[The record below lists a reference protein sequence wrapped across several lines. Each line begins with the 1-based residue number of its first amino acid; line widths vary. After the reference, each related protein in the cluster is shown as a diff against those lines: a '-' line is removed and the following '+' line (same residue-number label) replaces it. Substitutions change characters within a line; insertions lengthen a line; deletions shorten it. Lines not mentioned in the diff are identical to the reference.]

1 MASTSGS
8 KRPLGPPSPPSPPPR
23 RLRQEEQVDA
33 DKPPSR
39 KGKEVL
45 ADDDDPPEMSQ
56 EALRRRQDPPRVDE
70 YSISRLNYLLLQDS
84 DDHHESLPNLSEIV
98 ARIFQTEGWRQLLEN
113 LLQAIL
119 TNFRTRQETAL
130 RVLPCLPEKQACE
143 FFKDNYRSLYVRF
156 LYLFDSPNVNIQ
168 ALTFDASSKLIS
180 LKTLLRLDG
189 DIELLLLKMFV
200 WVQLA
205 FRNGSQIDIL
215 ETRIAD
221 LVVFAMHNAHHV
233 DKSLHSVLTC
243 MFEIVENADDNFIT
257 CRAIEIIMKL
267 QQQKLNGVTLFVREL
282 SKESKRRIL
291 EKCVRL
297 MFRVEDVAS
306 WYDMDAGSRED
317 MGLLGSYE
325 QGNFLLAEVSSNSD
339 EELLLTFGIEMIPQY
354 LNSEDWKTRHAG
366 VIAFSFIAKACAPV
380 I

>member
-1 MASTSGS
+1 MTSTSGS
-8 KRPLGPPSPPSPPPR
+8 KRPLGPPSPPKPPPC

-33 DKPPSR
+33 GKPPSR
-39 KGKEVL
+39 KGKEVP

-70 YSISRLNYLLLQDS
+70 HSISRLNYLLLQDS

-98 ARIFQTEGWRQLLEN
+98 ARIFQTEGWRLLGN
-113 LLQAIL
+113 LLQAL
-119 TNFRTRQETAL
+119 RTNFETRQETAL

-156 LYLFDSPNVNIQ
+156 LDLFDSPNVNIQ

-180 LKTLLRLDG
+180 LKTRLSLDG
-189 DIELLLLKMFV
+189 DIERLLLKMFV

-215 ETRIAD
+215 ETRITD
-221 LVVFAMHNAHHV
+221 LVVFARHV
-233 DKSLHSVLTC
+233 DKSLHSVLTS
-243 MFEIVENADDNFIT
+243 MFDIVESADDNFIT
-257 CRAIEIIMKL
+257 CRAIEIIKKL
-267 QQQKLNGVTLFVREL
+267 QQQKLYGVKLFVREL

-297 MFRVEDVAS
+297 MFRVEDVPS

-325 QGNFLLAEVSSNSD
+325 QGNFLLREVSSNSD
-339 EELLLTFGIEMIPQY
+339 EELLHPFGIEMIPQY